1 MANAV
6 KLNLWMAARLTLR
19 GGRGFSRF
27 VGWVSVIGLTLGVM
41 SLTAVMAVMNGFD
54 QELKQRLLGSVPHI
68 TLANAQP
75 TNGLLEF
82 AQTDTRVRQI
92 GPYFQGFG
100 VITQSGRAQ
109 PVTAIALTEAGFK
122 AQPQLLNALSEGALA
137 LLEETPNG
145 ILVGAPLARALGTF
159 PGDSLNLLLTVPKG
173 ESLGSTVL
181 RAKVVG
187 TFELGADPDYG
198 LLLMSLAAKPMD
210 TWGQLGQTGMRLQLH
225 NALDAQS
232 LVNSLAEAPNLW
244 QGQSEVVI
252 SSWVDEYGDLFQAVA
267 LEKTLMGTLLL
278 LVIAI
283 AGFNIVAGQL
293 MMVSD
298 KRADIAI
305 LRTMGADQALVRNVF
320 LLQGS
325 LVGLVGT
332 ITGLV
337 VGVLVAQYVNEIVD
351 ALEWLTGRHLLD
363 GSYFVKVP
371 SQIKGTDLL
380 LTGLAAGGL
389 AVWSAWLPAHRA
401 SQMNPLE
408 NLKV

>member
-159 PGDSLNLLLTVPKG
+159 PGDSLNLLLTVPRG

-305 LRTMGADQALVRNVF
+305 LRTMGADQSLVRNVF

-332 ITGLV
+332 ITGLA

>member
-6 KLNLWMAARLTLR
+6 TLNLWMAARLTLR

-159 PGDSLNLLLTVPKG
+159 PGDSLNLLLTVPRG

-305 LRTMGADQALVRNVF
+305 LRTMGADQSLVRNVF

-325 LVGLVGT
+325 LVGMVGT
-332 ITGLV
+332 ITGLAA
-337 VGVLVAQYVNEIVD
+337 GVLVAQYVNEIVD

>member
-109 PVTAIALTEAGFK
+109 PVTAIALTEAGFQ

-159 PGDSLNLLLTVPKG
+159 PGDSLNLLLTVPRG

-305 LRTMGADQALVRNVF
+305 LRTMGADQSLVRNVF

-332 ITGLV
+332 ITGLA

>member
-6 KLNLWMAARLTLR
+6 TLNLWMAARLTLR

-159 PGDSLNLLLTVPKG
+159 PGDSLNLLLTVPRG

-305 LRTMGADQALVRNVF
+305 LRTMGADQSLVRNVF

-325 LVGLVGT
+325 LVGMVGT
-332 ITGLV
+332 ITGLA

-389 AVWSAWLPAHRA
+389 AVWSACLPAHRA

>member
-6 KLNLWMAARLTLR
+6 TLNLWMAARLTLR

-159 PGDSLNLLLTVPKG
+159 PGDSLNLLLTVPSG

-305 LRTMGADQALVRNVF
+305 LRTMGADQSLVRNVF

-332 ITGLV
+332 ITGLA

>member
-6 KLNLWMAARLTLR
+6 TLNLWMAARLTLR

-159 PGDSLNLLLTVPKG
+159 PGDSLNLLLTVPRG

-225 NALDAQS
+225 NAIDAQS

-305 LRTMGADQALVRNVF
+305 LRTMGADQSLVRNVF

-332 ITGLV
+332 ITGLA

>member
-6 KLNLWMAARLTLR
+6 TLNLWMAARLTLR

-109 PVTAIALTEAGFK
+109 PVTTIALTEAGFK
-122 AQPQLLNALSEGALA
+122 AQPQLLNALSDGALA

-159 PGDSLNLLLTVPKG
+159 PGDSLNLLLTVPRG

-198 LLLMSLAAKPMD
+198 LLLMSLAAKSMD

-305 LRTMGADQALVRNVF
+305 LRTMGADQSLVRNVF

-332 ITGLV
+332 ITGLA

>member
-6 KLNLWMAARLTLR
+6 TLNLWMAARLTLR

-82 AQTDTRVRQI
+82 AQTDARVRQI

-109 PVTAIALTEAGFK
+109 PITAIALTEAGFK

-137 LLEETPNG
+137 LLEKTPNG

-159 PGDSLNLLLTVPKG
+159 PGDSLNLLLTVPRG

-198 LLLMSLAAKPMD
+198 LLLMSLAAKPME
-210 TWGQLGQTGMRLQLH
+210 TWGLLGQTGMRLQLH

-305 LRTMGADQALVRNVF
+305 LRTMGADQSLVRNVF

-332 ITGLV
+332 ITGLA

>member
-1 MANAV
+1 
-6 KLNLWMAARLTLR
+6 MAARLTLR

-27 VGWVSVIGLTLGVM
+27 VSWVSVIGLTLGVM

-159 PGDSLNLLLTVPKG
+159 PGDSLNLLLTVPRG

-181 RAKVVG
+181 RAKIVG

-198 LLLMSLAAKPMD
+198 LLLMNLDTKPMD
-210 TWGQLGQTGMRLQLH
+210 TWRLLGQTGLRLQLH

-232 LVNSLAEAPNLW
+232 LVSHLAESPNLW
-244 QGQSEVVI
+244 KGQPEVVV

-283 AGFNIVAGQL
+283 AGFNIVAGQI

-305 LRTMGADQALVRNVF
+305 LRTMGADQTLVRNVF

-363 GSYFVKVP
+363 GSYFVRVP
-371 SQIKGTDLL
+371 SQVKGTDLL

>member
-27 VGWVSVIGLTLGVM
+27 VSWVSVIGLALGVM

-137 LLEETPNG
+137 LLDETPNG

-159 PGDSLNLLLTVPKG
+159 PGDSLNLLLTVPRG

-232 LVNSLAEAPNLW
+232 LVNSLAEAANLW

-305 LRTMGADQALVRNVF
+305 LRTMGADQSLVRNVF

-325 LVGLVGT
+325 LVGMVGA
-332 ITGLV
+332 ITGLAA
-337 VGVLVAQYVNEIVD
+337 GVLVAQYVNEIVD

>member
-159 PGDSLNLLLTVPKG
+159 PGDSLNLLLTVPRG
-173 ESLGSTVL
+173 DSLGSTVL

-305 LRTMGADQALVRNVF
+305 LRTMGADQSLVRNVF

-332 ITGLV
+332 ITGLA

>member
-1 MANAV
+1 MANTV
-6 KLNLWMAARLTLR
+6 TLNLWMAARLTLR

-159 PGDSLNLLLTVPKG
+159 PGDSLNLLLTVPRG

-187 TFELGADPDYG
+187 TFELGADPDHG

-244 QGQSEVVI
+244 QGQSEVVL

-305 LRTMGADQALVRNVF
+305 LRTMGADQSLVRNVF

-325 LVGLVGT
+325 LVGMVGT
-332 ITGLV
+332 ITGLA

-380 LTGLAAGGL
+380 LTGLAAGVGGMVGL
-389 AVWSAWLPAHRA
+389 AAGPSSESNEPVGKP
-401 SQMNPLE
+401 
-408 NLKV
+408 

>member
-6 KLNLWMAARLTLR
+6 MLNLWMAARLTLR

-68 TLANAQP
+68 TLTNAQP
-75 TNGLLEF
+75 TTRLLEF
-82 AQTDTRVRQI
+82 AQTDARVQQI

-100 VITQSGRAQ
+100 VITQGGRAQ
-109 PVTAIALTEAGFK
+109 PVTTIALTEAGFK
-122 AQPQLLNALSEGALA
+122 AQPQLLNSVSEGALTA
-137 LLEETPNG
+137 LGKAPNG
-145 ILVGAPLARALGTF
+145 VLVGAPLARALGLF
-159 PGDSLNLLLTVPKG
+159 PGESLNLLLTVPRG
-173 ESLGSTVL
+173 ESLGSTVI
-181 RAKVVG
+181 RAKIVG

-198 LLLMSLAAKPMD
+198 LLLMNLDTKPMD
-210 TWGQLGQTGMRLQLH
+210 TWRQLGQAGLRLQLH

-232 LVNSLAEAPNLW
+232 LVSHLAESPNLW
-244 QGQSEVVI
+244 KGQPEVVV

-283 AGFNIVAGQL
+283 AGFNIVAGQI

-305 LRTMGADQALVRNVF
+305 LRTMGADQSLVRNVF

-371 SQIKGTDLL
+371 SKIKGTDLL

>member
-1 MANAV
+1 MANTV
-6 KLNLWMAARLTLR
+6 TLNLWMAARLTLR

-109 PVTAIALTEAGFK
+109 PVTAIALTEAGFQ

-159 PGDSLNLLLTVPKG
+159 PGDSLNLLLTVPRG

-198 LLLMSLAAKPMD
+198 LLLMSLAAKPID
-210 TWGQLGQTGMRLQLH
+210 TWGQLGQTGVRLQLH

-305 LRTMGADQALVRNVF
+305 LRTMGADQSLVRNVF

-325 LVGLVGT
+325 LVGMVGT
-332 ITGLV
+332 ITGLA

>member
-1 MANAV
+1 MANTLT
-6 KLNLWMAARLTLR
+6 LNLWMAARLTLR

-159 PGDSLNLLLTVPKG
+159 PGDSLNLLLTVPRG

-198 LLLMSLAAKPMD
+198 LLLMSLAAKPID
-210 TWGQLGQTGMRLQLH
+210 TWGQLGQTGVRLQLH

-305 LRTMGADQALVRNVF
+305 LRTMGADQSLVRNVF

-325 LVGLVGT
+325 LVGMVGT
-332 ITGLV
+332 ITGLA

>member
-1 MANAV
+1 MANTV
-6 KLNLWMAARLTLR
+6 TLNLWMAARLTLR

-159 PGDSLNLLLTVPKG
+159 PGDSLNLLLTVPRG

-198 LLLMSLAAKPMD
+198 LLLMSLAAKPID
-210 TWGQLGQTGMRLQLH
+210 TWGQLGQTGVRLQLH

-305 LRTMGADQALVRNVF
+305 LRTMGADQSLVRNVF

-332 ITGLV
+332 ITGLA

>member
-27 VGWVSVIGLTLGVM
+27 VGWVSVIGLTLGLM
-41 SLTAVMAVMNGFD
+41 SLTAVLAVMNGFD
-54 QELKQRLLGSVPHI
+54 QELKQRLLGSVRHI

-137 LLEETPNG
+137 LLDETPNG

-159 PGDSLNLLLTVPKG
+159 PGDSLNLLLTVPRG

-210 TWGQLGQTGMRLQLH
+210 TWGQLGQTGVRLQLH

-267 LEKTLMGTLLL
+267 LEKTLMGILLL

-305 LRTMGADQALVRNVF
+305 LRTMGADQSLVRNVF

-332 ITGLV
+332 ITGLA

-363 GSYFVKVP
+363 GSYFVRVP

>member
-1 MANAV
+1 
-6 KLNLWMAARLTLR
+6 MAARLTLR

-27 VGWVSVIGLTLGVM
+27 VSWVSVIGLTLGVM

-137 LLEETPNG
+137 LLPETPNG

-159 PGDSLNLLLTVPKG
+159 PGDSLNLLLTVPRG

-293 MMVSD
+293 MVVSD

-305 LRTMGADQALVRNVF
+305 LRTMGADQSLVRNVF

-371 SQIKGTDLL
+371 SKVKGTDLL

>member
-27 VGWVSVIGLTLGVM
+27 VSWVSVIGLALGVM

-137 LLEETPNG
+137 LLDETPNG

-159 PGDSLNLLLTVPKG
+159 PGDSLNLLLTVPRG

-232 LVNSLAEAPNLW
+232 LVNSLAEAANLW

-305 LRTMGADQALVRNVF
+305 LRTMGADQSLVRNIF

-332 ITGLV
+332 ITGLA

>member
-1 MANAV
+1 MANTV
-6 KLNLWMAARLTLR
+6 TLNLWMAARLTLR

-159 PGDSLNLLLTVPKG
+159 PGDSLNLLLTVPRG

-305 LRTMGADQALVRNVF
+305 LRTMGADQSLVRNVF

-332 ITGLV
+332 ITGLA

>member
-6 KLNLWMAARLTLR
+6 TLNLWMAARLTLR

-159 PGDSLNLLLTVPKG
+159 PGDSLNLLLTVPRG

-305 LRTMGADQALVRNVF
+305 LRTMGADQSLVRNVF

-332 ITGLV
+332 ITGLA

>member
-1 MANAV
+1 MANTV

-159 PGDSLNLLLTVPKG
+159 PGDSLNLLLTVPRG

-232 LVNSLAEAPNLW
+232 LLNSLAEAPNLW

-267 LEKTLMGTLLL
+267 LEKSLMGTLLL

-305 LRTMGADQALVRNVF
+305 LRTMGADQSLVRNVF

-332 ITGLV
+332 ITGLA
-337 VGVLVAQYVNEIVD
+337 VGVLLAQYVNEIVD

>member
-6 KLNLWMAARLTLR
+6 TLNLWMAARLTLR

-27 VGWVSVIGLTLGVM
+27 VSWVSVIGLTLGVM

-109 PVTAIALTEAGFK
+109 PVTAIALTEAGFR

-159 PGDSLNLLLTVPKG
+159 PGDSLNLLLTVPRG

-293 MMVSD
+293 MVVSD

-305 LRTMGADQALVRNVF
+305 LRTMGADQSLVRNVF

-371 SQIKGTDLL
+371 SKVKGTDLM

>member
-6 KLNLWMAARLTLR
+6 TLNLWMAARLTLR

-109 PVTAIALTEAGFK
+109 PVTAIALTEAGFQ

-159 PGDSLNLLLTVPKG
+159 PGDSLNLLLTVPRG

-244 QGQSEVVI
+244 RGQSEVVI

-305 LRTMGADQALVRNVF
+305 LRTMGADQSLVRNVF

-332 ITGLV
+332 ITGLA

-380 LTGLAAGGL
+380 LTGFAAGGL

>member
-159 PGDSLNLLLTVPKG
+159 PGDSLNLLLTVPRG

-305 LRTMGADQALVRNVF
+305 LRAMGADQSLVRNVF

-332 ITGLV
+332 ITGLA

>member
-6 KLNLWMAARLTLR
+6 TLNLWMAARLTLR

-82 AQTDTRVRQI
+82 AQTDTRIRQI

-159 PGDSLNLLLTVPKG
+159 PGDSLNLLLTVPRG

-305 LRTMGADQALVRNVF
+305 LRTMGADQSLVRNVF

-332 ITGLV
+332 ITGLA

>member
-27 VGWVSVIGLTLGVM
+27 VSWVSVIGLALGVM
-41 SLTAVMAVMNGFD
+41 SLTVVMAVMNGFD

-75 TNGLLEF
+75 TNSLLEF

-109 PVTAIALTEAGFK
+109 PVTAIALTEAGFQ

-159 PGDSLNLLLTVPKG
+159 PGDSLNLLLTVPRG

-244 QGQSEVVI
+244 QGKSEVVI

-305 LRTMGADQALVRNVF
+305 LRTMGADQSLVRNVF

-332 ITGLV
+332 ITGLA
-337 VGVLVAQYVNEIVD
+337 VGVLS
-351 ALEWLTGRHLLD
+351 W
-363 GSYFVKVP
+363 P
-371 SQIKGTDLL
+371 STLMKLSTRSNG
-380 LTGLAAGGL
+380 
-389 AVWSAWLPAHRA
+389 
-401 SQMNPLE
+401 
-408 NLKV
+408 

>member
-6 KLNLWMAARLTLR
+6 TLNLWMAARLTLR

-159 PGDSLNLLLTVPKG
+159 PGDSLNLLLTVPRG

-210 TWGQLGQTGMRLQLH
+210 TWGQLGQTGVRLQLH

-305 LRTMGADQALVRNVF
+305 LRTMGADQSLVRNVF

-332 ITGLV
+332 ITGLA

>member
-1 MANAV
+1 MANTV
-6 KLNLWMAARLTLR
+6 TLNLWMAARLTLR

-159 PGDSLNLLLTVPKG
+159 PGDSLNLLLTVPRG

-210 TWGQLGQTGMRLQLH
+210 TWGQLGQTGVRLQLH

-305 LRTMGADQALVRNVF
+305 LRTMGADQSLVRNVF

-332 ITGLV
+332 ITGLA

>member
-1 MANAV
+1 MANTV
-6 KLNLWMAARLTLR
+6 TLNLWMAARLTLR

-159 PGDSLNLLLTVPKG
+159 PGDSLNLLLTVPRG

-198 LLLMSLAAKPMD
+198 LLLMSLAAKPID
-210 TWGQLGQTGMRLQLH
+210 TWGQLGQTGVRLQLH

-305 LRTMGADQALVRNVF
+305 LRTMGADQSLVRNVF

-325 LVGLVGT
+325 LVGMVGT
-332 ITGLV
+332 ITGLA

-380 LTGLAAGGL
+380 LTGLAAGAL

>member
-6 KLNLWMAARLTLR
+6 TLNLWMAARLTLR

-159 PGDSLNLLLTVPKG
+159 PGDSLNLLLTVPRG

-232 LVNSLAEAPNLW
+232 LLNSLAEAPNLW

-305 LRTMGADQALVRNVF
+305 LRTMGADQSLVRNVF

-332 ITGLV
+332 ITGLA

>member
-6 KLNLWMAARLTLR
+6 TLNLWMAARLTLR

-109 PVTAIALTEAGFK
+109 PVTAIALTEAGFQ

-159 PGDSLNLLLTVPKG
+159 PGDSLNLLLTVPRG

-244 QGQSEVVI
+244 RGQSEVVI

-305 LRTMGADQALVRNVF
+305 LRTMGADQSLVRNVF

-332 ITGLV
+332 ITGLA

>member
-1 MANAV
+1 MASAGT
-6 KLNLWMAARLTLR
+6 LNLWMAARLTLR

-27 VGWVSVIGLTLGVM
+27 VSWVSVIGLALGVM

-159 PGDSLNLLLTVPKG
+159 PGDSLNLLLTVPRG

-232 LVNSLAEAPNLW
+232 LMNSLAETPNLW
-244 QGQSEVVI
+244 QGQSEVVL

-305 LRTMGADQALVRNVF
+305 LRTMGADQSLVRNVF

-325 LVGLVGT
+325 LVGMVGT
-332 ITGLV
+332 ITGLA

>member
-1 MANAV
+1 MANTV
-6 KLNLWMAARLTLR
+6 TLNLWMAARLTLR

-159 PGDSLNLLLTVPKG
+159 PGDSLNLLLTVPRG

-210 TWGQLGQTGMRLQLH
+210 TWGQLGQTGVRLQLH

-305 LRTMGADQALVRNVF
+305 LRTMGADQSLVRNVF

-325 LVGLVGT
+325 LVGMVGT
-332 ITGLV
+332 ITGLA

>member
-1 MANAV
+1 MANALT
-6 KLNLWMAARLTLR
+6 LNLWMAARLSLR

-137 LLEETPNG
+137 QLEETPNG

-159 PGDSLNLLLTVPKG
+159 PGDSLNLLLTVPRG

-232 LVNSLAEAPNLW
+232 LVNSLAEAANLW

-305 LRTMGADQALVRNVF
+305 LRTMGADQSLVRNVF

-325 LVGLVGT
+325 LVGMVGA
-332 ITGLV
+332 ITGLAA
-337 VGVLVAQYVNEIVD
+337 GVLVAQYVNEIVD

>member
-6 KLNLWMAARLTLR
+6 TLNLWMAARLTLR

-27 VGWVSVIGLTLGVM
+27 VSWVSVIGLTLGVM

-109 PVTAIALTEAGFK
+109 PVTAIALTEAGFQ

-159 PGDSLNLLLTVPKG
+159 PGDSLNLLLTVPRG

-305 LRTMGADQALVRNVF
+305 LRTMGADQSLVRHVF

-332 ITGLV
+332 ITGLA

>member
-6 KLNLWMAARLTLR
+6 TLNLWMAARLTLR

-159 PGDSLNLLLTVPKG
+159 PGDSLNLLLTVPRG

-181 RAKVVG
+181 RTKVVG

-198 LLLMSLAAKPMD
+198 LVLMSLAAKPID
-210 TWGQLGQTGMRLQLH
+210 TWGQLGQTGVRLQLH

-252 SSWVDEYGDLFQAVA
+252 SSWIDEYGDLFQAVA

-305 LRTMGADQALVRNVF
+305 LRTMGADQSLVRNVF

-325 LVGLVGT
+325 LVGMVGT
-332 ITGLV
+332 ITGLA

>member
-6 KLNLWMAARLTLR
+6 TLNLWMAARLTLR

-137 LLEETPNG
+137 LLDETPNG

-159 PGDSLNLLLTVPKG
+159 PGDSLNLLLTVPRG

-232 LVNSLAEAPNLW
+232 LVNSLAEAANLW

-305 LRTMGADQALVRNVF
+305 LRTMGADQSLVRNVF

-332 ITGLV
+332 ITGLA

>member
-159 PGDSLNLLLTVPKG
+159 PGDSLNLLLTVPSG

-305 LRTMGADQALVRNVF
+305 LRTMGADQSLVRNVF

-332 ITGLV
+332 ITGLA